1 MTKEYA
7 PLALVVEDDPPIRKF
22 IVAGLTSQGFRVVDV
37 DRAMSAVSHAASH
50 VPDVIV
56 LDLGLPDRDGIEVIR
71 ELRAWTQ
78 TPIIVVS
85 ARGQERV
92 KVDALDSGADDY
104 LTKPFGVAELLAR
117 IRVALRH
124 VARYPDGTNEAGE
137 FRVGDLVVDLNARSV
152 TLSGR
157 PVHLTPTEYRLVTVL
172 VRHAGKVVTHQ
183 MLLSEVWGP
192 GLTDETQYV
201 RVFMANLRRKMEP
214 DPARPRYLLTEVGVG
229 YRLKDE

>member
-1 MTKEYA
+1 MTKGYS
-7 PLALVVEDDPPIRKF
+7 PLALVVEDDPPIRRF

-37 DRAMSAVSHAASH
+37 DRAKSAVSHAASH

-117 IRVALRH
+117 VRVALRH
-124 VARYPDGTNEAGE
+124 VARSSDGTNETGE

-183 MLLSEVWGP
+183 KLLSEVWGP